1 MVEELHPA
9 ARRIDPR
16 DAKLEALIG
25 YIAEQSEGDR
35 HFGLTKLNKMLW
47 FIDLEAY
54 RSLGET
60 VSEQTYQKLP
70 EGPAPRRMLPVLK
83 RLKAEGKVA
92 EREIERYG
100 FKLRKVFAIELVEPS
115 TFSAEAVA
123 IIHTVITRYRNTNGT
138 ELSKLSHLY
147 PGYDRIMMNDT
158 MPLGRALIGSGPLT
172 EQDLEIAADLQ
183 PVAAEYLAGQ
193 PT

>member
-83 RLKAEGKVA
+83 RTKG
-92 EREIERYG
+92 
-100 FKLRKVFAIELVEPS
+100 
-115 TFSAEAVA
+115 
-123 IIHTVITRYRNTNGT
+123 
-138 ELSKLSHLY
+138 
-147 PGYDRIMMNDT
+147 
-158 MPLGRALIGSGPLT
+158 GRQGRRA
-172 EQDLEIAADLQ
+172 
-183 PVAAEYLAGQ
+183 
-193 PT
+193 